1 MKSLLANVL
10 LNKILAKA
18 PEVIHMPL
26 KNVDRRKEL
35 VEGSPLTPEL
45 LGETFPSWSKE

>member
-1 MKSLLANVL
+1 

-35 VEGSPLTPEL
+35 VKRSPLTPEL